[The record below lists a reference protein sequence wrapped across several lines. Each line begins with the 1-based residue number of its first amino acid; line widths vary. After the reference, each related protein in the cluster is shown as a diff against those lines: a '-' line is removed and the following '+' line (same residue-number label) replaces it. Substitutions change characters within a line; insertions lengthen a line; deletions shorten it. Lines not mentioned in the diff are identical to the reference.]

1 VNKNSPYV
9 ILSEQ
14 ICLVEIFVIPFIVEI
29 FFVPFIVEIFVQRFS
44 DINQKKLAGMNF
56 GGNFMIFFVPFIVEI
71 FVQRFSDINQK
82 NW

>member
-1 VNKNSPYV
+1 MNKNSPYV

-44 DINQKKLAGMNF
+44 DINQKNLAGMNF
-56 GGNFMIFFVPFIVEI
+56 GAEILWRVGSSVPKHQYFFG
-71 FVQRFSDINQK
+71 
-82 NW
+82 

>member
-29 FFVPFIVEIFVQRFS
+29 FVIPFIVEIFVERFS
-44 DINQKKLAGMNF
+44 DINQKNLAGMNF
-56 GGNFMIFFVPFIVEI
+56 GGNFMAGQFLCSKTSVFFWVTPLP
-71 FVQRFSDINQK
+71 
-82 NW
+82 

>member
-1 VNKNSPYV
+1 MNKNSPYV

-29 FFVPFIVEIFVQRFS
+29 FIIPFIVE
-44 DINQKKLAGMNF
+44 
-56 GGNFMIFFVPFIVEI
+56 IFFVPFIVEI

-82 NW
+82 NLAGMNFGAEILWRVGSSVPKHQYFF